1 MVVKKEIKKDQNEI
15 KETTIEKKEVK
26 KEEPKKLRNI
36 YLMDYC
42 IKDLTQ
48 NKIIETNIETKAK
61 QPYEVVFLK
70 ETKSVFEG
78 IHSTFPKVEEA
89 LKNMKENEEKTLILE
104 PKEAYGIRSK
114 EALRVVSLST
124 FTQNQ
129 IRPIVG
135 LTIQADNNLMGTI
148 KSVSG
153 GRVLVDFNSIYADH
167 KIEFYL
173 KKKQNPTEKQKIELV
188 LKTFFG
194 KLEPKVTEFANQKA
208 SLSIKASKDAKLDV
222 YKQIFEG
229 ALKEFVE
236 VKEIKIEAE

>member
-1 MVVKKEIKKDQNEI
+1 MVVKKQDVEI
-15 KETTIEKKEVK
+15 K
-26 KEEPKKLRNI
+26 KEEPKKLRNV

-48 NKIIETNIETKAK
+48 DKIIETNIQAKAK
-61 QPYEVVFLK
+61 QSYEVVFFK
-70 ETKSVFEG
+70 ETKAVFEG
-78 IHSTFPKVEEA
+78 IHSTFPKVEDA
-89 LKNMKENEEKTLILE
+89 LKSMKENEEKILVLE
-104 PKEAYGIRSK
+104 PKEAYGVRSK
-114 EALRVVSLST
+114 EAIRVVSTNT

-129 IRPIVG
+129 IRPVVG
-135 LTIQADNNLMGTI
+135 LTIQADNNLMGII

-173 KKKQNPTEKQKIELV
+173 KKKPNPAEKEKAELV

-194 KLEPKVTEFANQKA
+194 KLEPKVTEFANGKA
-208 SLSIKASKDAKLDV
+208 ELSIKAPKDAKLDI

>member
-1 MVVKKEIKKDQNEI
+1 MTTKKINEKQEIKTEQKDI
-15 KETTIEKKEVK
+15 AETKKA
-26 KEEPKKLRNI
+26 EPKKLRNV

-48 NKIIETNIETKAK
+48 NKIIETNIEAKSKQAYEVILFKDTKA
-61 QPYEVVFLK
+61 VL
-70 ETKSVFEG
+70 EG
-78 IHSTFPKVEEA
+78 LHSTFPKVEDV
-89 LKNMKENEEKTLILE
+89 LKTMKENEEKTLVLE

-114 EALRVVSLST
+114 DMLRVVSMNT

-129 IRPIVG
+129 IRPVVG

-153 GRVLVDFNSIYADH
+153 GRVMVDFNSIYADH

-173 KKKQNPTEKQKIELV
+173 KKKQNPKDKEKAEIV

-194 KLEPKVTEFANQKA
+194 KIEPKVSEFTNEKA
-208 SLSIKASKDAKLDV
+208 KISIKAPKDAKLDV
-222 YKQIFEG
+222 YKQVFEG
-229 ALKEFVE
+229 ALKEFVN
-236 VKEIKIEAE
+236 VKEIEIKAE